1 MEEETEDML
10 KKERKAVG
18 FKPLV
23 YDLFNLSLVEATPEE
38 YDKAVYF
45 KSEADK
51 VIAHQKMKRC
61 EAMANYSLCYRALY
75 LANDDPRRAK
85 RYLKW
90 YRKWLELAE
99 KFKEM
104 AK

>member
-10 KKERKAVG
+10 KKEREAVG

-61 EAMANYSLCYRALY
+61 EAMAETCAERKGNFV
-75 LANDDPRRAK
+75 K
-85 RYLKW
+85 LKW
-90 YRKWLELAE
+90 FEKAAFWRKWQDKWLELAE
-99 KFKEM
+99 KFKE